1 MASIGGAFL
10 LCFDVLISLRL
21 MAVILHLLAFH
32 IALGMGQHSVISI
45 WDLGQLEI
53 FQLRVEEDT

>member
-32 IALGMGQHSVISI
+32 IALGMEQHSVISI
-45 WDLGQLEI
+45 WGLGQLEI